1 MERRIAVA
9 TPSGVKPSSTASGG
23 RADRT
28 AAAMRVESASIGR
41 PFTAPLIA
49 SRGESGSR
57 KKSPASRKFAITPS
71 ASSRSTTTSLP
82 PGTLYSPCMPD
93 SSSRSGMPSAGR
105 TPLAHPLVE
114 PGEEVRDDLLAVRL
128 IEHLVAGLVVH
139 DGLHIPHSGA
149 AHVLLGEPLRAAR
162 PAEGVVAADEDEQ
175 REVARQARRGAA
187 EQAEGVGQA
196 EQLH

>member
-23 RADRT
+23 RAARMAD
-28 AAAMRVESASIGR
+28 AMRVESASIGR

-49 SRGESGSR
+49 SSAESGSR
-57 KKSPASRKFAITPS
+57 KKSPASRKFAIAPS
-71 ASSRSTTTSLP
+71 TSSRSTTTSLP
-82 PGTLYSPCMPD
+82 PGTLYSPCMPE
-93 SSSRSGMPSAGR
+93 SSSHRVRSAGG
-105 TPLAHPLVE
+105 TPLPHPLVE

-128 IEHLVAGLVVH
+128 IEHLVPGLVVH
-139 DGLHIPHSGA
+139 DGLHVPHAGP
-149 AHVLLGEPLRAAR
+149 AHVLLRESLCTAR
-162 PAEGVVAADEDEQ
+162 SSEGIVAADEDEQ